1 MTSVLIADNYDSFTY
16 NLAQAFGAL
25 GACVTVVRSDELD
38 CERVSA
44 GPPDAIVV
52 SPGPGRP
59 GSAGVS
65 LQLVRALSG
74 RVPVLGVCLGHQ
86 VIGEAF
92 GARVVPAPA
101 IVHGKTS
108 AISHRGG
115 PLFAGVPMTFAATR
129 YHSLVVEETSIAK
142 TPLQVIARDEHGM
155 LMAMQHRQHP
165 TFGVQFH
172 PESILTSHGPRVL
185 ANFLR
190 MRRATS

>member
-25 GACVTVVRSDELD
+25 GALVTVVRSDEID
-38 CERVSA
+38 CERVLA
-44 GPPDAIVV
+44 QPPDAIVV

-59 GSAGVS
+59 ASAGIS
-65 LQLVRALSG
+65 LQLVRAMTG

-92 GARVVPAPA
+92 GARVVPAPT

-108 AISHRGG
+108 EISHDGG
-115 PLFAGVPMTFAATR
+115 ALFTEVPSPFAATR
-129 YHSLVVEETSIAK
+129 YHSLVVDEPSIED
-142 TPLQVIARDEHGM
+142 TPLQVIARNEHGM
-155 LMAMQHRQHP
+155 LMALRHRHHP

-172 PESILTSHGPRVL
+172 PESILTSYGPRML
-185 ANFLR
+185 ANFLCIGGAR
-190 MRRATS
+190 S